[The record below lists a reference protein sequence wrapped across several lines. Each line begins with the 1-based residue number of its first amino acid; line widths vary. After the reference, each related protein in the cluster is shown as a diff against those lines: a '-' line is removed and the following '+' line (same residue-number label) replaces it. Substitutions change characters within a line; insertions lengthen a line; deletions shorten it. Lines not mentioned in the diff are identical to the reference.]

1 MAGIGFKLQKLL
13 LEEIYLSAFKGF
25 FYALVITSGPWLIM
39 IISLAILSI
48 YFSYILNPKDHLL
61 FNLLLVHIS
70 VLTVITTGTF
80 QLYFTR
86 IFSDNVYSKKRDELP
101 NVIITNLIVTMAV
114 LMILVTPFIYSET
127 LFPQYVTFAVKMLSF
142 CLLFALNIIWVL
154 MNYVSASDVFI
165 IFVSHYIIGS
175 MITIVLGG
183 LLGYFSEFSGFFFGF
198 FIGQAYIASVLFYLT
213 IKVFGLPSKLY
224 ISAIH
229 GYSNYRILIVS
240 GFFMYMGMWI
250 DKFIYWYGPS
260 GQHLTPVLYYHPV
273 YNEIFFAAFLLM
285 TPVMAIFFI
294 AVETTFYKSY
304 YTYHEKH
311 VYTETLEQLIKSS
324 YAVKNTV
331 KKSLMYIIRI
341 QGLIVILG
349 ILFSKNILTLLNM
362 PPNQYILFNVILIGV
377 FFHMLILITCILLFY
392 LDLKIETMIIYVLF
406 FCLNGSLTLTFMHIG
421 GGYSGFGYM
430 ISSVVVCVYS
440 LWKLN
445 GSLDNLNYLTYTRQK
460 IPEHENAE
468 DVFIMSTGCYGRYY
482 MRNRK
487 KILSN

>member
-39 IISLAILSI
+39 VISLAILSI
-48 YFSYILNPKDHLL
+48 YFSFILNPQDHLL

-70 VLTVITTGTF
+70 VLTVVTTGTF
-80 QLYFTR
+80 QLFFTR
-86 IFSDNVYSKKRDELP
+86 IFSDKVYSKKREELS
-101 NVIITNLIVTMAV
+101 NVIMTNLIVTMAV
-114 LMILVTPFIYSET
+114 LMILVTPFIFFAT
-127 LFPQYVTFAVKMLSF
+127 PFPQNVAFSVKMLSF
-142 CLLFALNIIWVL
+142 CLLFTLNIIWVL

-165 IFVSHYIIGS
+165 IFIKHYIIGS
-175 MITIVLGG
+175 IITIVLGG

-198 FIGQAYIASVLFYLT
+198 FIGQAYIASALFYLT
-213 IKVFGLPSKLY
+213 IKVFGIPSKIY
-224 ISAIH
+224 ISAIYEYVH
-229 GYSNYRILIVS
+229 YRILIVS

-260 GQHLTPVLYYHPV
+260 GNHLTPVLYYHPV

-294 AVETTFYKSY
+294 AVETSFYKSY

-311 VYTETLEQLIKSS
+311 VYTATLEKLKESS
-324 YAVKNTV
+324 YVVKNTV
-331 KKSLMYIIRI
+331 INSLMYIIRI
-341 QGLIVILG
+341 QGLIVLLG
-349 ILFSKNILTLLNM
+349 LLFSKDILIFLNM
-362 PPNQYILFNVILIGV
+362 PANQYILFNVILIGV

-392 LDLKIETMIIYVLF
+392 LDLRTETMTIYVLF
-406 FCLNGSLTLTFMHIG
+406 FCLNGSLTLIFMHIG

-430 ISSVVVCVYS
+430 ISSIVVCAYS
-440 LWKLN
+440 LWKLKD
-445 GSLDNLNYLTYTRQK
+445 SLNKLNYLTYTRQK
-460 IPEHENAE
+460 IPEQENPE
-468 DVFIMSTGCYGRYY
+468 DIYIPSTGCYGRYY
-482 MRNRK
+482 MRNGK